1 MTINCPIDVD
11 IEYYVDH
18 LRMTIEDD
26 INAANDNID
35 LTEETLEKILLE
47 VAKEIIK
54 HNPEYKKLV
63 NPPKEEEEF
72 KFIFIQ

>member
-1 MTINCPIDVD
+1 MTID
-11 IEYYVDH
+11 
-18 LRMTIEDD
+18 DD

-63 NPPKEEEEF
+63 NSPKEEEEF